1 MSLKQ
6 EAIQA
11 ISTLP
16 EDVNL
21 EEIMYRLYVL
31 NKIHAGQE
39 AIKTGKK
46 ESVDELK
53 KEIENW

>member
-11 ISTLP
+11 ILTLP

-39 AIKTGKK
+39 AIKTGKNK
-46 ESVDELK
+46 SVDELK